1 MCSAENILRR
11 KKAEKMTEI
20 DFVVTWVDGSD
31 PEWQRERLSY
41 KDPEVIRSEQEGNTD
56 DGANRYRDWGLLKY
70 WFRAVEKNAPW
81 VRKVHF
87 ITWGHLPDFLNK
99 NAPRLNI
106 VRHGDY
112 IPKEYMPTYS
122 SHPIELHMHRIKGL
136 TEQFVYFNDDMFLN
150 SIVKPTDFFRKDK
163 PCYEAV
169 EACIA
174 ADDIN
179 EIYPHIMLNNMCVI
193 NHRFNKRSV
202 IKKHPFR
209 WFNPVYGAGMIR
221 NICLAPW
228 GYFQNIMN
236 RHLPVPL
243 LRSTM
248 ERVWEQEYETL
259 HKTSL
264 NKFRSITDINQY
276 LFRYFDI
283 MEGNFVPK
291 KQNGLAY
298 HITSTDTSALEKD
311 IIKGKHSMICVNDTA
326 SLEDVDTAE
335 KNVQRAFEMRYPEKS
350 SFEI

>member
-1 MCSAENILRR
+1 
-11 KKAEKMTEI
+11 MTEI

-70 WFRAVEKNAPW
+70 WFRAVEKNAP
-81 VRKVHF
+81 
-87 ITWGHLPDFLNK
+87 
-99 NAPRLNI
+99 RLNI

-150 SIVKPTDFFRKDK
+150 STVKPTDFFRKDK

-169 EACIA
+169 EACIV

-179 EIYPHIMLNNMCVI
+179 EIYSHIMLNNMCVI
-193 NHRFNKRSV
+193 NHRFSKRSV
-202 IKKHPFR
+202 IKKHPFN
-209 WFNPVYGAGMIR
+209 WFNPKYGSGFIR

-236 RHLPVPL
+236 RHLPVPFMK
-243 LRSTM
+243 STM
-248 ERVWEQEYETL
+248 ERVWEQEYDTL
-259 HKTSL
+259 HKTSS

-298 HITSTDTSALEKD
+298 HITSTDTSALEND
-311 IIKGKHSMICVNDTA
+311 IIRGKHKMICVNDTPQ
-326 SLEDVDTAE
+326 LDDVDTAE
-335 KNVQRAFEMRYPEKS
+335 RNVQRAFEMRYPEKS